1 MSDKEKKEMKKD
13 FSMSNKQP
21 ENKTETEK
29 PVQVE
34 KTNADKIK
42 EAMAAHQHTLDE
54 LAKR

>member
-1 MSDKEKKEMKKD
+1 
-13 FSMSNKQP
+13 MSNKRP